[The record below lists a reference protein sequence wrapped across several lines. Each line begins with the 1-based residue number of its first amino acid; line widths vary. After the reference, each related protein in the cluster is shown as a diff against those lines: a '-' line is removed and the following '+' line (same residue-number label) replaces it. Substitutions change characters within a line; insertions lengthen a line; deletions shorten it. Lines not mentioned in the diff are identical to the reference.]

1 MRTLVIGKDGQ
12 VGHELSRMS
21 WPGDDLVSVGRE
33 ACDLSNQQ
41 SIRDLVRR
49 VAPEIIVNAAAYTAV
64 DKAETERDRCFAVNA
79 TAPRVLAEEAAQ
91 LDALL
96 IHYSTDYVF
105 NGEKSEPY
113 LENDTLD
120 PLSVYGASK
129 AAGEAG
135 VAGAASRYLLLR
147 TTWVYGARGKNFL
160 LTMLRLAQDRPELR
174 VVDDQ
179 IGSPTSAGAI
189 AAATSRLIGQYSGS
203 AAAVPSGVY
212 HMTAGGATSWCG
224 FARAIFSAGDGPKPN
239 VLPITTAEYPTPAK
253 RPRNSVLSNEKFE
266 RTFGFRLTPW
276 QTQIADVLSAM
287 DPRLG

>member
-1 MRTLVIGKDGQ
+1 MRILVIGKDGQ
-12 VGHELSRMS
+12 VGHELSRLA

-64 DKAETERDRCFAVNA
+64 DKAETERELCFAVNA
-79 TAPRVLAEEAAQ
+79 TAPRVLAEEAAR

-113 LENDTLD
+113 LENDALD

-129 AAGEAG
+129 AAGEAA

-160 LTMLRLAQDRPELR
+160 LTMLRLGQDRPELR

-189 AAATSRLIGQYSGS
+189 ATATARLIGQYSLS

-224 FARAIFSAGDGPKPN
+224 FARAIFSADSSPKPN
-239 VLPITTAEYPTPAK
+239 VLPITTADYPTPAK
-253 RPRNSVLSNEKFE
+253 RPRNSVLSNDKFE

-276 QTQIADVLSAM
+276 QTQIAGVLSAIN
-287 DPRLG
+287 PRLD